1 MVRQVEQFDGSFAL
15 ARKLLRRLALGCVAT
30 VVVLIATPYGLFKF
44 AEHQNRMAHVPADLE
59 VTKILYRNEENWGSV
74 LLPLP
79 GDNETGIMMYD
90 LSEAI
95 AGKIG
100 AEGVSFFNRPEN
112 VERRVGYQRT
122 HSEWHET
129 PIVDGEGGWSVSKFG
144 RKISGY
150 LNQYG
155 FGIDVDKSV
164 EALVDDAISTP
175 GSFYSHGRT
184 GLVIVMPKLKRVI
197 FAYAG

>member
-15 ARKLLRRLALGCVAT
+15 ARKFLRCFALGCVAT
-30 VVVLIATPYGLFKF
+30 FIVLIAVPYGLFKI
-44 AEHQNRMAHVPADLE
+44 AEDESRMAHVPADLE

-79 GDNETGIMMYD
+79 GDNETGILMYD
-90 LSEAI
+90 LPDAI
-95 AGKIG
+95 VRKIG
-100 AEGVSFFNRPEN
+100 SEGLGFFNRPEN
-112 VERRVGYQRT
+112 VERRVGHQQT

-129 PIVDGEGGWSVSKFG
+129 PIADGEGGWSVSKFG

-184 GLVIVMPKLKRVI
+184 GLVIVIPKLKRVI